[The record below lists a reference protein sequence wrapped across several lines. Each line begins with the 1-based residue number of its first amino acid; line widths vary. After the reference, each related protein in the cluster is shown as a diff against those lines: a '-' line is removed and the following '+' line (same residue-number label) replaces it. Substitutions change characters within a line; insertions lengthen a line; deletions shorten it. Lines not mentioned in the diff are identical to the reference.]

1 MEARLRDRKRVS
13 TVRFALATEGPWTR
27 RVSTMGANPAQAAR
41 CSGED
46 PFSSAAL
53 HDASYVSSSSTMCL
67 NEDGGMGREGK
78 ASGTSGKAVGSLR

>member
-1 MEARLRDRKRVS
+1 M
-13 TVRFALATEGPWTR
+13 RFAFATEGPWVR
-27 RVSTMGANPAQAAR
+27 RASTMGANPAQAAR

-67 NEDGGMGREGK
+67 KTDKNEGN
-78 ASGTSGKAVGSLR
+78 AAIGSLRYRD